1 MSPLEFELKWERVWN
16 YITLDAA
23 RILQHELSIPGDLVQ
38 LQNTT
43 RQTLVDHYALEQ
55 FGSSSG
61 LLYYK
66 LTADLRSVF
75 LEFDLIQFFLW
86 GDYLSDVVVS
96 RVGEFFWMSA
106 LHGFE
111 EVQHPIW
118 LGNAF
123 SEMRGDMDS
132 SVDRL
137 DNLVDSVEFSD
148 RDEAVLVRVGL
159 SKDDMRTYFR
169 LVASYN
175 LFARVWNRTMGQ
187 ATLPQLREAHVVG
200 KLLAQK
206 RNVDETAVCFPG
218 FWESGPQRVLFNL
231 I

>member
-75 LEFDLIQFFLW
+75 LEFDL
-86 GDYLSDVVVS
+86 G
-96 RVGEFFWMSA
+96 RVHTIAKIF
-106 LHGFE
+106 
-111 EVQHPIW
+111 
-118 LGNAF
+118 
-123 SEMRGDMDS
+123 
-132 SVDRL
+132 
-137 DNLVDSVEFSD
+137 
-148 RDEAVLVRVGL
+148 
-159 SKDDMRTYFR
+159 
-169 LVASYN
+169 
-175 LFARVWNRTMGQ
+175 
-187 ATLPQLREAHVVG
+187 
-200 KLLAQK
+200 
-206 RNVDETAVCFPG
+206 C
-218 FWESGPQRVLFNL
+218 
-231 I
+231 